1 MTPLPPG
8 ATIGIIG
15 GGQLGLMLT
24 EAAHALGYRVAAFSD
39 AAECPIAAVAD
50 TLVVG
55 DYADADR
62 LAEFAAATAGVAT
75 VETETLPAAGL
86 AAVAE
91 QLELLPSPAILLTTQ
106 DRARQRTAT
115 AALGIAVPVH
125 RIVSTAGDLAAA
137 ARELTFPVV
146 IKRAT
151 GGYDGRGQRWV
162 AAPADLEPAWRE
174 LGAAP
179 CVIEERVP
187 FAAEFSV
194 IVCRDRT
201 GAIATFEPIRNVHRE
216 GILRV
221 SSAPARI
228 LPESAAVAREFAIRF
243 ATGTHLVG
251 IACLEC
257 YLLPDGGVL
266 VNEIAA
272 RPHNSGHLTIEA
284 CAASQFEQLIRIVA
298 GLPLASTELRQP
310 ATMLNLI
317 GDLDEAAL
325 QALAARYPGR
335 TFVHRYGKAPRPG
348 RKLGHVTI
356 LGETAVVPPAA
367 RPGCEI
373 G

>member
-1 MTPLPPG
+1 MTPLPSG

-24 EAAHALGYRVAAFSD
+24 EAAHALGYRIAAYTD
-39 AAECPIAAVAD
+39 TADCPIASVSD

-55 DYADADR
+55 DYTDTER
-62 LAEFAAATAGVAT
+62 LAAFAAATAGVAT

-91 QLELLPSPAILLTTQ
+91 RLDLSPAAELLLTTQ

-115 AALGIAVPVH
+115 AQLGIAVPVH
-125 RIVSTAGDLAAA
+125 RIVNDTADLAAA
-137 ARELTFPVV
+137 ARELSFPVV

-162 AAPADLEPAWRE
+162 ASPSDLAAAWRE
-174 LGAAP
+174 LGAAT
-179 CVIEERVP
+179 CVIEEHVP

-201 GAIATFEPIRNVHRE
+201 GALTTFDPIRNVHRE

-221 SSAPARI
+221 SSAPAGI
-228 LPESAAVAREFAIRF
+228 PAESAAVAREFAIRF

-298 GLPLASTELRQP
+298 GLPLASTEFRQP
-310 ATMLNLI
+310 AVMLNLI
-317 GDLDEAAL
+317 GDLDEDAL

-356 LGETAVVPPAA
+356 LGETAVTPPAA